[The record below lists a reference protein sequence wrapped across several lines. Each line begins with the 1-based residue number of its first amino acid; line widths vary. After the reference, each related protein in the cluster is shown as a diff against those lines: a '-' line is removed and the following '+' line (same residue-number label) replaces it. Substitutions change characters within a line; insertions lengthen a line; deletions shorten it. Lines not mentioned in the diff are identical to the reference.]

1 MSASFTHRAGRIVLA
16 AVLLVA
22 SDRYAAAQTHSA
34 PQAQTPAQPQAQ
46 TQARVQKDQSIV
58 WNLSMATP
66 ITTVGAGT
74 VLDVVGRTR
83 DFYVVRLPPAGGRPA
98 GFGRIA
104 ISQVEIVQ
112 GVAPTGPPPPGVL
125 PDDAFGAIRP
135 NTVPAGEEGIGVF
148 AFGNLGVTMWNASN
162 TFEAVLGSST
172 TPMFGGGGQ
181 VRFNGRIIIEGAV
194 ERFSKNGER
203 VFVTNGQ
210 VFKLG
215 IRDTVRVTPVLVT
228 ALYRQPAH
236 RVAFYGGGGFGQY
249 FFKEESDFA
258 DPSEN
263 ISDRFT
269 GYHVV
274 FGAEFGALASV
285 LKAAVEVQVATVPD
299 ALGTTGASLA
309 FGEHNLGGIQ
319 VRVKILG
326 GR

>member
-1 MSASFTHRAGRIVLA
+1 
-16 AVLLVA
+16 
-22 SDRYAAAQTHSA
+22 
-34 PQAQTPAQPQAQ
+34 
-46 TQARVQKDQSIV
+46 
-58 WNLSMATP
+58 MATP

-125 PDDAFGAIRP
+125 PDDAFGAIRT
-135 NTVPAGEEGIGVF
+135 NTVPVGEEGIGVF
-148 AFGNLGVTMWNASN
+148 AFGNVGVTMWNASN

-203 VFVTNGQ
+203 VFVTNAGE

-228 ALYRQPAH
+228 ALYRQPGH

-249 FFKEESDFA
+249 FFKEDSEFA

-269 GYHVV
+269 GYHAV

-285 LKAAVEVQVATVPD
+285 LKAAVEVQVASVPD

>member
-16 AVLLVA
+16 AVLIVA
-22 SDRYAAAQTHSA
+22 SARYAS
-34 PQAQTPAQPQAQ
+34 AQTPAQSQGR

-83 DFYVVRLPPAGGRPA
+83 DFYVVRLPAAGGRPA

-125 PDDAFGAIRP
+125 PDDSYSDIRT
-135 NTVPAGEEGIGVF
+135 NTVPVGEEGIGVF
-148 AFGNLGVTMWNASN
+148 AFGNVGVTMWNASN

-181 VRFNGRIIIEGAV
+181 VRFNGRIIIEAAV

-228 ALYRQPAH
+228 ALYRQPGH

-249 FFKEESDFA
+249 FFKEDSDFA

-263 ISDRFT
+263 INDRFT
-269 GYHVV
+269 GYHFV
-274 FGAEFGALASV
+274 FGAEFGTLASV
-285 LKAAVEVQVATVPD
+285 LKAAIEVQVASVPN